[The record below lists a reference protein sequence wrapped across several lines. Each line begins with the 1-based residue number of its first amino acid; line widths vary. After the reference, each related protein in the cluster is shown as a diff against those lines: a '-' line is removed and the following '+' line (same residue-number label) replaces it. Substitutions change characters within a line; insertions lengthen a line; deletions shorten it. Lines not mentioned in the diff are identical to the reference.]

1 MNEDQFKKIIDQAL
15 KENTVL
21 VKTSTEKENSNLVF
35 SLKEVFEQRLDEMTE
50 HLVEIKDQV
59 KKTNGRVNSLENHRS
74 YLWGAYTLLAILG
87 GVIITLSIQAIDS
100 KIKEAN
106 RESISSPEFQQI
118 LDKTVEQALSKYD
131 IEYQPYEER

>member
-1 MNEDQFKKIIDQAL
+1 MNEDQFKKIIQEAI

-21 VKTSTEKENSNLVF
+21 VKNSTEKENSNLVF
-35 SLKEVFEQRLDEMTE
+35 SLKEVFEQRLDEMTT

-74 YLWGAYTLLAILG
+74 YLWGAYTLLTILG
-87 GVIITLSIQAIDS
+87 GGIIGLSIQAIDT
-100 KIKEAN
+100 KIEK
-106 RESISSPEFQQI
+106 S
-118 LDKTVEQALSKYD
+118 VEQALSKYD